1 MIAFMFLLDVYSLSS
16 IAGKGTICL
25 NYRVGSQIGLS
36 AAIKHTNHCS
46 LSGVKGDLRQFSA
59 FDAARQ
65 YWEGFFFFF
74 FPNMW
79 NSEKPLGGAERQG
92 GHGHQVCLCWQRES
106 ALTLE
111 RDDSEVSLSG
121 WGAQPRVH
129 PKHLYQTVA
138 LRLGFHKIFTLISAW
153 FVFLYYLHVS

>member
-1 MIAFMFLLDVYSLSS
+1 MYSLSS

-36 AAIKHTNHCS
+36 AAIRHTNHCL

-59 FDAARQ
+59 FDGARQ
-65 YWEGFFFFF
+65 YWEGFFFLFF
-74 FPNMW
+74 SNMW

-106 ALTLE
+106 ALTLG
-111 RDDSEVSLSG
+111 RDDSERLCQGEEHSQRFIPSICTKRWLWDWVSTRFSLSL
-121 WGAQPRVH
+121 V
-129 PKHLYQTVA
+129 LDLCFCVTYM
-138 LRLGFHKIFTLISAW
+138 
-153 FVFLYYLHVS
+153 YLNC